1 MGKNNLIKSL
11 RIIQREMNLM
21 KKTPCYCT
29 VGQIWMKITK
39 IQYIDQVMIIHEIQ
53 KPKDK
58 NS

>member
-29 VGQIWMKITK
+29 VGQIWMKTSK
-39 IQYIDQVMIIHEIQ
+39 I
-53 KPKDK
+53 
-58 NS
+58 